1 MMTDRCQLREEWL
14 GMAVQNCQLV
24 CFSRLYMVTWNVATR
39 HPEEE
44 LAGMLGFGTSG
55 KQKIQERLPD
65 FFVIG

>member
-1 MMTDRCQLREEWL
+1 MALLYCQF
-14 GMAVQNCQLV
+14 V
-24 CFSRLYMVTWNVATR
+24 CFSRLYTVTWNVAAR
-39 HPEEE
+39 HPEED